1 MDTSKQFC
9 PNLACAARGQIGQGN
24 IRIHDRNRQRYRC
37 TRCKQTFSARR
48 GTMLEGLRKPTD
60 LIVIVVTLLAY
71 GCPIQAIVHAFGLD
85 ERTVASW
92 RDRAGRHCQKLHHAV
107 VEQGK
112 LDLVHVQADEIRVK
126 GRRMI
131 VWMGLA
137 LMVSTR
143 LWLAGGV
150 SLHRDRSLADR
161 LLQQVRACCRPWQ
174 AILVCTDGWAAYP
187 GSIQRAFREKVKR
200 SAGRGRACLQM
211 WSELCIATVIKR
223 TEKKRVVEVRRKMT
237 LGSLEQADKLLQAS
251 MGGSVLNTAFIER
264 FNGTMRERLAT
275 LTRKCRHAAHR
286 LEALSTGM
294 YLIGCTYNFCFPH
307 HELSTC
313 KHLGAACTPA
323 MAAGLTDHVWSI
335 WEVLTYKVAP
345 TPWIEP
351 RRRGRPSLRPDA
363 DPAIPKRPRGR
374 PRKHPLPDPTVP
386 KRPRGRPR
394 KVA

>member
-131 VWMGLA
+131 AWMGLA

-223 TEKKRVVEVRRKMT
+223 TEKKRVVEVIRKMT